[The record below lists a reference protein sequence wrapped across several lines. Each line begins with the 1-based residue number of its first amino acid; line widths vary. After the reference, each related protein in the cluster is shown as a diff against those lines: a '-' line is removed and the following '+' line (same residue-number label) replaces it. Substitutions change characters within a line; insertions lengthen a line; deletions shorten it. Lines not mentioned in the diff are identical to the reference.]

1 MARPCCS
8 LWTRPTTG
16 SYLFRTIFFEPL
28 ENRNQWYFVSGTAWP
43 IVLLSAIF
51 SEYLLTMHRSRIMNY
66 DSTFKNELLVLN
78 FHDDNDCFYYH
89 SWIYNTS
96 SAFETL
102 SSFIVVTLQLNNC
115 TNVLKIIDS
124 KANEASSEAIRLFL
138 MEYYKQHQSNHE

>member
-1 MARPCCS
+1 
-8 LWTRPTTG
+8 
-16 SYLFRTIFFEPL
+16 
-28 ENRNQWYFVSGTAWP
+28 
-43 IVLLSAIF
+43 
-51 SEYLLTMHRSRIMNY
+51 MNY

-124 KANEASSEAIRLFL
+124 KANKASSEAIRLFL